1 MFEAILLGV
10 LTSMVVQRTP
20 LLLTALG
27 EIVDQRAGTL
37 NLGLEGL
44 MLVGA
49 ICGFITVQN
58 TGNIFLGFL
67 VGGLAGGGLAIIHG
81 FLTISFRVHQVICG
95 LALNMFASGLSGF
108 IGRNYLGQ
116 AMSVS
121 MKSYAIPLLSD
132 IPYIGQVFF
141 NTDLM
146 VYFTYL
152 LVPLLTFFL
161 FKTQAG
167 LRLRA
172 CGENPSAAY
181 SRGIHVNRTRYL
193 AVVFGGFM
201 AGMGGAYL
209 VFKAVPTWV
218 EGLTGGRGWI
228 ALAVVTVAMWKPSVA
243 LIAAFLY
250 GCVESLAYQLQGIG
264 VGVPAVILKMLP
276 YVFTVLAMWIV
287 SIRSKKNGI
296 VGPAASGSAFVPEE
310 G

>member
-10 LTSMVVQRTP
+10 LTSMVVQGTP
-20 LLLTALG
+20 LLLIAMG

-49 ICGFITVQN
+49 ICGFITAQN
-58 TGNIFLGFL
+58 TGNLALGFL
-67 VGGLAGGGLAIIHG
+67 AGGAAGAGLAVIHG
-81 FLTISFRVHQVICG
+81 FLSISFRVHQAICG

-121 MKSYAIPLLSD
+121 MENHAIPLLSK
-132 IPYIGQVFF
+132 IPYIGPVFF
-141 NTDLM
+141 NTDFM

-152 LVPLLTFFL
+152 LVPALMFFL

-172 CGENPSAAY
+172 CAENPTAEY
-181 SRGIHVNRTRYL
+181 YPGNHVNRMRYL
-193 AVVFGGFM
+193 AVIFGGFM
-201 AGMGGAYL
+201 AGLGGAYL

-228 ALAVVTVAMWKPSVA
+228 ALAVVTVSMWKPSTA
-243 LIAAFLY
+243 MIYAFLY
-250 GCVESLAYQLQGIG
+250 GCVESLAYQFQGIG
-264 VGVPAVILKMLP
+264 VGIPAVILKMLP
-276 YVFTVLAMWIV
+276 YAFTILAMWVV
-287 SIRSKKNGI
+287 SIRSKRHGI
-296 VGPAASGSAFVPEE
+296 VGPAACGSAFTPEE

>member
-1 MFEAILLGV
+1 MIEPIVLGV
-10 LTSMVVQRTP
+10 LMSMVVQGTP

-27 EIVDQRAGTL
+27 EIVNQRAGTL

-49 ICGFITVQN
+49 ICSFITAQN
-58 TGNIFLGFL
+58 TGSLLLGFL
-67 VGGLAGGGLAIIHG
+67 VGGLAGAGLAVIHG
-81 FLTISFRVHQVICG
+81 FLSISFRVHQVICG
-95 LALNMFASGLSGF
+95 LALNMFAGGLSGL

-116 AMSVS
+116 AMSIS
-121 MKSYAIPLLSD
+121 MKTYAIPVLSK
-132 IPYIGQVFF
+132 IPYIGPVFF

-152 LVPLLTFFL
+152 FVPLLMFFL

-167 LRLRA
+167 LQLRA
-172 CGENPSAAY
+172 CGENPAAAY
-181 SRGIHVNRTRYL
+181 SKGINVNRMRYF
-193 AVVFGGFM
+193 AVIFGGFL

-209 VFKAVPTWV
+209 VYKAVPTWV

-228 ALAVVTVAMWKPSVA
+228 ALAVVTVSMWKPSTA
-243 LIAAFLY
+243 MIAAFLY

-264 VGVPAVILKMLP
+264 VGIPAVILKMLP
-276 YVFTVLAMWIV
+276 YVFTILAMWIV
-287 SIRSKKNGI
+287 SVRSSKSGA
-296 VGPAASGSAFVPEE
+296 VGPAAAGAAFTPEE